1 MQPLLADPH
10 AFTVCPQAVVVP
22 QAFSVL
28 PISLSSMTCTATSLS
43 LNFHHEHVCAIFFS
57 IKWQALTCACVG
69 LAGLLHVPS
78 SCPVPCCASIYCLS
92 AASQLLSTVTSA
104 HSQHVWLWCA
114 CSDCAQHIL
123 VDREG
128 SCISLPLCRV
138 MSEQPPALPGNSL

>member
-1 MQPLLADPH
+1 MQPLLTDPH

-57 IKWQALTCACVG
+57 IRWQALTCACVG

-78 SCPVPCCASIYCLS
+78 SCPVPCCASTVHCDLLPERS
-92 AASQLLSTVTSA
+92 VAASVHSYLCTFTARLALVCLL
-104 HSQHVWLWCA
+104 
-114 CSDCAQHIL
+114 
-123 VDREG
+123 
-128 SCISLPLCRV
+128 
-138 MSEQPPALPGNSL
+138 